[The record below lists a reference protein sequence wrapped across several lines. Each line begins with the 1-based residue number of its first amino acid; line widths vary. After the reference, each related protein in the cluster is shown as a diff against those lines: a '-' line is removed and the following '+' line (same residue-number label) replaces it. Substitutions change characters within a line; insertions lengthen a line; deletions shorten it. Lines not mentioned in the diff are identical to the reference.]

1 MEQLNENE
9 KTGIDLSNLFPWE
22 NEIPN
27 EYNFTETIEQKE
39 YLINGKIES
48 WDTSFQDVY
57 SPVCIKSNEGLNP
70 KRLGKYPLLT
80 EKESLEALDAA
91 VKCYDHGRGVWPTMT
106 VKDRITC
113 MELFVSK
120 IKVKRSEVV
129 KILMWEI
136 GKNLEDSEKEFDRTI
151 EYINDTIEEVKKL
164 DRESSRFQIHQGII
178 AQIRRGPLGV
188 VLCMGP
194 FNYPLNETFCTLIPA
209 LIMGN
214 TVIIKPPKKG
224 VLLYRPLLA
233 AFRDCFPNGV
243 VNVVY
248 GEGTITSGTL
258 MKSGKI
264 DVLAFIGSSA
274 VANELKKLH
283 PYPHRLRSVL
293 GLESKNPAIIL
304 PDADL
309 ELTVKECLLGSLSFN
324 GQRCTALK
332 MIFVHSKIKDEFI
345 KLFSAA
351 VDQIKYGMPWEKGI
365 LNTPL
370 PDIMKVQYMEELVND
385 AVLKGAKVI
394 NKNGAHLKSTFFFPT
409 IVFPVNDSMRIYHEE
424 QFGPVIPILEYDNIE
439 TPINYMVNSPYGQ
452 QASIFGT
459 NSQTIAKLIDPLIN
473 QVCRININSQCQR
486 SPDNY
491 PFCGRKNSAEGT
503 LSVFDALRVFSIRTL
518 VAAKKNELNEKI
530 LSSIIHDRQSNF
542 LRTDYI
548 F

>member
-1 MEQLNENE
+1 MYKLNENQNA
-9 KTGIDLSNLFPWE
+9 GIDLSKLFPEE

-91 VKCYDHGRGVWPTMT
+91 VKCYDHGRGVWPTMK

-113 MELFVSK
+113 MELFVSR

-248 GEGTITSGTL
+248 GEGAITSGTL

-370 PDIMKVQYMEELVND
+370 PDILKVQYMEELVND
-385 AVLKGAKVI
+385 AVSKGAKVI
-394 NKNGAHLKSTFFFPT
+394 NKNGAHLQSTFFFPT

-473 QVCRININSQCQR
+473 QLADANLSDEYHGNGHNLPLSYKEQFINQ
-486 SPDNY
+486 
-491 PFCGRKNSAEGT
+491 
-503 LSVFDALRVFSIRTL
+503 LIR
-518 VAAKKNELNEKI
+518 
-530 LSSIIHDRQSNF
+530 
-542 LRTDYI
+542 
-548 F
+548 